1 MMLLLGIAEAFVG
14 LPASPRHAKTS
25 QQHRLFAESK
35 KKNPILDKLFGE
47 KKKTIDPRTLLT
59 QEQIEEPGYSL
70 LGSLSRQGPIPVFV
84 RVFQPN
90 NYRQAVEKFMLEE
103 KVSRIEAM
111 ANMDNYFNDPLGW
124 QVRHAKYKKTGIQTM
139 DYVNSG
145 QGLGPLALTVVWGT
159 VSSWFIWRIYQYTFL
174 GIDYKDNFWGF

>member
-1 MMLLLGIAEAFVG
+1 MLLLLGIVEAFVG
-14 LPASPRHAKTS
+14 PVSSRRVKTL
-25 QQHRLFAESK
+25 QQHRLFAEEN
-35 KKNPILDKLFGE
+35 KNPILDKLFGE
-47 KKKTIDPRTLLT
+47 KQKTIDPRTLLT

-70 LGSLSRQGPIPVFV
+70 LGSLSREGPIPVFV

-124 QVRHAKYKKTGIQTM
+124 QVRHAKYKKTGIKTI